1 VSEPSR
7 ENGVRKDLVPRD
19 PAETNVLTVA
29 LPGLRRVDVLLIAS
43 ADTHGESSDLWWY
56 VSAFATLANDLG
68 TAFGLKN
75 INAVV
80 LAPSLVAIPP
90 LGARCMHVLTA
101 FWPEVPAAVA
111 ISFLFSR
118 PGDQPSGK
126 AVAIGYPSAT
136 PHDYTG
142 LHLAPFGHLPRD
154 TRVTGRADEAEF
166 HRLQLERGLPPQT
179 LPSRTPARKAR

>member
-1 VSEPSR
+1 MGSP

-19 PAETNVLTVA
+19 PRETNVLTVEA
-29 LPGLRRVDVLLIAS
+29 AGLRRVDVLLIAS
-43 ADTHGESSDLWWY
+43 SDTRGETSDNWWY
-56 VSAFATLANDLG
+56 ASAWATLENNLG
-68 TAFGLKN
+68 TAFDLPN
-75 INAVV
+75 VTSVV

-101 FWPEVPAAVA
+101 FWPEVPAARA
-111 ISFLFSR
+111 ISILFSR

-126 AVAIGYPSAT
+126 AIAIGFPSTT

-142 LHLAPFGHLPRD
+142 LHLAPFGHPPRD
-154 TRVTGRADEAEF
+154 ARVVGLADQDQF

-179 LPSRTPARKAR
+179 LPPPRKGR